1 MNFRRP
7 SGEPAKDCL
16 AHIMPE
22 KLKHKQKLEK
32 LVTELESINKMLK
45 EAHEKKQKKLLKTK
59 QKVDQTTEKWTQAST
74 YVYYMS
80 DVRQDSCPFAIFIM

>member
-1 MNFRRP
+1 
-7 SGEPAKDCL
+7 
-16 AHIMPE
+16 MPE

-59 QKVDQTTEKWTQAST
+59 KKVDQTTEKWTRVST
-74 YVYYMS
+74 G
-80 DVRQDSCPFAIFIM
+80 IFYF